1 MKHDPILRVNTSQP
15 VAPMFRYRLRTLLI
29 LMAVGPALL
38 AVAWWLTQFVVGHQP
53 HPTLVALL
61 LIGHFAS
68 WIAGPVLWYYE
79 IESMS

>member
-1 MKHDPILRVNTSQP
+1 ML
-15 VAPMFRYRLRTLLI
+15 RYRLRTLLI
-29 LMAVGPALL
+29 LLAAMPALL
-38 AVAWWLTQFVVGHQP
+38 AVAWWLTQFALGHQP